1 MIPQERRGT
10 AGMLSRSLNG
20 GTKRPRNLMSL
31 TTLGNLMSRTS
42 SAPGLLGALV
52 LLQLCILRSLASV
65 RDGRVF
71 VAGRELLWE
80 CWFKRWLDFPCP
92 TCGLTRSVLHALHFR
107 FGAAWQL
114 NPAGLFLVSG
124 LVLLALALLFLA
136 FHRRRHMPAA
146 SGAVHRRIR
155 IATKV
160 YAHLLI
166 AVLFA
171 HWITEIAAR

>member
-1 MIPQERRGT
+1 
-10 AGMLSRSLNG
+10 MLSRSLNG
-20 GTKRPRNLMSL
+20 GTKRPRDLMSR
-31 TTLGNLMSRTS
+31 LMSRTTL
-42 SAPGLLGALV
+42 APGLVGALV
-52 LLQLCILRSLASV
+52 LLLLVIVRSLASV
-65 RDGRVF
+65 RDGRVL

-80 CWFKRWLDFPCP
+80 CWFNRWFDFPCP
-92 TCGLTRSVLHALHFR
+92 TCGLTRSVLHTLHAR

-124 LVLLALALLFLA
+124 AVLLALALLFLA
-136 FHRRRHMPAA
+136 FHRRRHTPAA

-160 YAHLLI
+160 YAHLLV

-171 HWITEIAAR
+171 HWIVEIATR